1 MNNKV
6 FRFKVGAFECISVRD
21 GSMNYPI
28 ETFFSNVSIDEV
40 VGVLGQRNLTT
51 EHVTT
56 PYTCLFVDTGHHRV
70 MIDTGAGNIAE
81 SAHEFFPSVDNS
93 ASATGEIYKNL
104 QLAEVN
110 PAEVDTV
117 IISHAHPDHVA
128 GTLTDN
134 GDLAFANARYYIA
147 RDEYEFWM
155 SEEAETKAS
164 PGMIIT
170 ARTNLA
176 ALEGRLVLVDG
187 ESEVVPGTTV
197 LPAAG
202 HTPGHLAVLVASAD
216 EKLLHVSDTVL
227 YPFHIEFPDWLP
239 VFDLS
244 PEQAAV
250 SKQRIFDFAAE
261 QKALVFAHHFPPFP
275 NLGYVR
281 KREVGWEWQPKKISG

>member
-6 FRFKVGAFECISVRD
+6 YRFKVGTFECVSVRD

-28 ETFFSNVSIDEV
+28 ETFFSNVPADEV
-40 VGVLGQRNLTT
+40 GTVLGQKNLTT
-51 EHVTT
+51 EYVST
-56 PYTCLFVDTGHHRV
+56 PYTCLFVDTGRHRV

-81 SAHEFFPSVDNS
+81 SAHMLFPSVDNS
-93 ASATGEIYKNL
+93 ASTTGELCKNL
-104 QLAEVN
+104 QLAMVA
-110 PAEVDTV
+110 PADVDAV
-117 IISHAHPDHVA
+117 IITHAHPDHVA
-128 GTLTDN
+128 GTLTGD
-134 GDLAFANARYYIA
+134 GDLAFANAQYYIA

-164 PGMIIT
+164 PGMIFT

-187 ESEVVPGTTV
+187 ESEVVPGITV
-197 LPAAG
+197 LPAPG
-202 HTPGHLAVLVASAD
+202 HTPGHFAVLVASAD
-216 EKLLHVSDTVL
+216 GKLLHVSDTVL
-227 YPFHIEFPDWLP
+227 YPLHIEFPDWLP

-250 SKQRIFDFAAE
+250 SKQRFFDFAAE